1 MIIISKIDIEYYR
14 SLKKVTIRNVNHLN
28 IFSGKNDIGKSNVL
42 KALDTFFN
50 KAQVSFNDDYNKD
63 RLSEVRKDSIKG
75 KQYIKII
82 LEIKNPGNYKTLPE
96 TFSIIKSWDREG
108 NLINGYKDNFDT
120 LIKQKK
126 LASDKVK
133 IARRTL
139 TQLLNKI
146 RFTYVP
152 AIRDEHFFS
161 YLLNKLQETIF
172 SPSGT
177 IGVPSQSIKPEDYI
191 LEWAREQDNKTTTK
205 DKTKREM

>member
-1 MIIISKIDIEYYR
+1 VIIISKIDIEYYR
-14 SLKKVTIRNVNHLN
+14 SLKKVTIKNVNHLN

-50 KAQVSFNDDYNKD
+50 KSQISFVDDYNKE

-75 KQYIKII
+75 KQFIKIT
-82 LEIKNPGNYKTLPE
+82 LELKNPGSYKTLPA
-96 TFSIIKSWDREG
+96 TFSITKSWDRDG
-108 NLINGYKDNFDT
+108 NLINGYKDNFDS

-126 LASDKVK
+126 FAFDKVN

-139 TQLLNKI
+139 TQFLNKI

-152 AIRDEHFFS
+152 AIRDEDFFS

-172 SPSGT
+172 E
-177 IGVPSQSIKPEDYI
+177 V
-191 LEWAREQDNKTTTK
+191 
-205 DKTKREM
+205 